1 MASQRIEY
9 IDYLKGLTVVLVVWF
24 HATYHPAFLD
34 FPFRMPLFFFVSGVF
49 FKAYPWPVF
58 WRKKVNQL
66 FIPFLFFMG
75 LAVGYELIAGG
86 DTLQRDIIGMFGDA
100 YRDVFAIHDQ
110 YNGLKYNPPLWFIM
124 SLIDIQLM
132 LYVLKRFIKSTRVL
146 LILSLCITVAGELW
160 IQWLPTFFMFGD
172 ACGHFF
178 YYVAGCVAGRRFMNM
193 IDSDYS
199 TTRRWFSIVGL
210 CVAVCVV
217 AFGIE
222 KTVTKLHLM
231 PEWFPIWIL
240 RFPRICALIPL
251 CILLMKRLYMLP
263 VLQPLKFFGANSYV
277 VLGTHWMLIR
287 GLFEGTLYHDI
298 IGRTPGLLES
308 CGLTLL
314 TLLIIAGLAVL
325 FNRFIPML
333 VAKKEVFP
341 IERMTEDKTAGDVDV
356 IKEIETI

>member
-24 HATYHPAFLD
+24 HATYHPSFLD

-75 LAVGYELIAGG
+75 LAVGYEVITHGEILRQ
-86 DTLQRDIIGMFGDA
+86 DVIGKFGEA

-110 YNGLKYNPPLWFIM
+110 YHGLKYNPPLWFIM

-132 LYVLKRFIKSTRVL
+132 LYVLKRFVKSTKL
-146 LILSLCITVAGELW
+146 LLAISLVITVAGELW

-178 YYVAGCVAGRRFMNM
+178 YYVAGCAVGRRFMM
-193 IDSDYS
+193 MLDDGDSVAHAPNQWL
-199 TTRRWFSIVGL
+199 RIAGI
-210 CVAVCVV
+210 CMAVCVV
-217 AFGIE
+217 AFAME
-222 KTVTKLHLM
+222 KAVTKLHLL
-231 PEWFPIWIL
+231 PEWFPVWVL

-251 CILLMKRLYMLP
+251 CIILMKRFYLLP
-263 VLQPLKFFGANSYV
+263 VLQPLKFFGSNSYV
-277 VLGTHWMLIR
+277 VLGTHWMIIR
-287 GLFEGTLYHDI
+287 EFFEGTLYRDM
-298 IGRTPGLLES
+298 IGRTPGILES

-314 TLLIIAGLAVL
+314 TLLIIAGLAVT
-325 FNRFIPML
+325 FNRFIPWL
-333 VAKKEVFP
+333 VAKKEVFRTDRTP
-341 IERMTEDKTAGDVDV
+341 AEENKLKLKYRE
-356 IKEIETI
+356 